1 MNSSGAVTCFF
12 FEVHH
17 TQTSHEATASVVSV
31 CAVSSLFALTALLG
45 NFIVMLVIWK
55 KRELHTPSF
64 ALLFCLAVSD
74 FLVGLV
80 GQPSFVAYKVAE
92 LLENFNEY
100 CNVRMIQYFTGWI
113 TSGVSFLTLSGVC
126 VDRLL
131 ALTLHLQ
138 YRNTITMR
146 RVAIAMITVRL
157 FCFIVAI
164 ARFWFRNWLI
174 LPVTISVLA
183 TGVTALCTIR
193 IFQIANGHQ
202 RQIREQN
209 RSMVNLQNGR
219 GNAFKCKKSAI
230 TVLYVY
236 GLMLV
241 LYLPFIAV
249 SAAEAFHGYTTSLK
263 IGWDYATT
271 IGFISSSVN
280 PVIYSWRTKQVRR
293 AIIEYLRKITHG
305 KNSAAAAESVQ

>member
-1 MNSSGAVTCFF
+1 
-12 FEVHH
+12 
-17 TQTSHEATASVVSV
+17 
-31 CAVSSLFALTALLG
+31 
-45 NFIVMLVIWK
+45 
-55 KRELHTPSF
+55 
-64 ALLFCLAVSD
+64 
-74 FLVGLV
+74 
-80 GQPSFVAYKVAE
+80 
-92 LLENFNEY
+92 
-100 CNVRMIQYFTGWI
+100 
-113 TSGVSFLTLSGVC
+113 
-126 VDRLL
+126 
-131 ALTLHLQ
+131 
-138 YRNTITMR
+138 
-146 RVAIAMITVRL
+146 
-157 FCFIVAI
+157 
-164 ARFWFRNWLI
+164 
-174 LPVTISVLA
+174 
-183 TGVTALCTIR
+183 
-193 IFQIANGHQ
+193 
-202 RQIREQN
+202 
-209 RSMVNLQNGR
+209 MVNLQNER

>member
-1 MNSSGAVTCFF
+1 MIENHSVSVCSNLSIMNSSDAVTCFF
-12 FEVHH
+12 FEGHH
-17 TQTSHEATASVVSV
+17 TLTSHEATASVVCV

-55 KRELHTPSF
+55 TRELHTPSF
-64 ALLFCLAVSD
+64 ALIFCLAVSD

-92 LLENFNEY
+92 LLENFNGY
-100 CNVRMIQYFTGWI
+100 CKARIIQFFIGWI

-131 ALTLHLQ
+131 A
-138 YRNTITMR
+138 
-146 RVAIAMITVRL
+146 
-157 FCFIVAI
+157 
-164 ARFWFRNWLI
+164 
-174 LPVTISVLA
+174 VLA
-183 TGVTALCTIR
+183 IGVTALCTIR
-193 IFQIANGHQ
+193 IFQIANRHE

-209 RSMVNLQNGR
+209 RSMVNLQNER
-219 GNAFKCKKSAI
+219 GDAFKCKKSAV

-241 LYLPFIAV
+241 LYLPLIAV

-293 AIIEYLRKITHG
+293 AVIEYLRKITHG
-305 KNSAAAAESVQ
+305 NNSAAAAESVQ